1 MLEKLFRNSRYFV
14 LVTIVVCSLSALL
27 LYLSSIVIVTNI
39 LLDFIGNMP
48 STADGGKRL
57 AVRLLKVLD
66 TLLIAVTFQ
75 IIAAGLYRLFISSVG
90 IHETSLLSALQIR
103 DFHDLKVTLMQ
114 VAVVILVVVFL
125 EHAVEGVGGQELLY
139 YGLAIAVVIAAAVF
153 AWQGMSKT
161 CHDKKPEDPTGPSG

>member
-1 MLEKLFRNSRYFV
+1 MLNKLFRNSRYFV
-14 LVTIVVCSLSALL
+14 LVTIVVSSVSALM
-27 LYLSSIVIVTNI
+27 LYLASIVIVFNI
-39 LLDFIGNMP
+39 VVDFLNNMP
-48 STADGGKRL
+48 ASADGGKRL

-75 IIAAGLYRLFISSVG
+75 IIAAGLFRLFISRVG
-90 IHETSLLSALQIR
+90 IHENSLLSALQIR

-139 YGLAIAVVIAAAVF
+139 HGIAIAVVIAAAVF
-153 AWQGMSKT
+153 AWRGMSKH
-161 CHDKKPEDPTGPSG
+161 CDDEPKGPESPPQ